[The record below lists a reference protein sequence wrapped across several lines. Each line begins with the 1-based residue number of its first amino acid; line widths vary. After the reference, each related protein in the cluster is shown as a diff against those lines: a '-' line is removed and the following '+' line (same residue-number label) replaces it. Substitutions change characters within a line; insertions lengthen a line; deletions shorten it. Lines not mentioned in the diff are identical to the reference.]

1 MKFFLFTFISEVE
14 NEILS
19 KIPQR
24 ILKNGRQIKIKNETT
39 KKFKIKEDQQLFKM
53 EDDQKNQNGEIK
65 QININ

>member
-1 MKFFLFTFISEVE
+1 MKSI
-14 NEILS
+14 
-19 KIPQR
+19 QH
-24 ILKNGRQIKIKNETT
+24 GRQIKIKNETT